1 MKIVCHPDFLADYP
15 TVSVECPDRI
25 KSIRPHLERAYDF
38 VEPEPAADADLLL
51 CHTPA
56 TLSHVGRDELL
67 DKTARLAAGAA
78 IAAARLSARG
88 EPAFGLLRPPGHH
101 ASPDSRW
108 GFCFYNNM
116 AVALLRLLADGAIG
130 SGLVLDIDLHF
141 GDGTSNILKARSE
154 FQVVNTRSVRSD
166 EFLEE
171 VAEELDLAAP
181 CDVIGVSAGF
191 DTGEW
196 DWGGILSTED
206 FNRIGGMVRD
216 FALEKCGGRR
226 FAILEGGYY
235 LPDLGNN
242 VRAFVDGMA

>member
-1 MKIVCHPDFLADYP
+1 VRIVYHPEFLGDYP
-15 TVSVECPDRI
+15 TVSVECPGRI
-25 KSIRPHLERAYDF
+25 QSIRPLLEKSYDF
-38 VEPEPAADADLLL
+38 VEPGPATDEDLLL

-56 TLSHVGRDELL
+56 TLSRVGRDELL
-67 DKTARLAAGAA
+67 DRTARRAAGAA
-78 IAAARLSARG
+78 IAAARLAVGG

-101 ASPDSRW
+101 ASADSRW

-116 AVALLRLLADGAIG
+116 AVALLRLLADRAIG

-141 GDGTSNILKARSE
+141 GDGTSNILKPRPE
-154 FQVVNTRSVRSD
+154 FQVVNTHSVRSD
-166 EFLEE
+166 EFLRE
-171 VAEELDLAAP
+171 VQEELDLAAS

-196 DWGGILSTED
+196 DWGGILRTED
-206 FNRIGGMVRD
+206 FGRIGEMVRD
-216 FALEKCGGRR
+216 FSVEKCGGRR

-235 LPDLGNN
+235 LPDLGKN